1 MKFVRFV
8 FVKNELRGLFDNAL
22 FEVFSEVGADFG
34 GGTFGGDF
42 GDVGVDHDLY
52 QLLERGLGGVPAE
65 LGLSLGGVAP
75 EVDDVG
81 GAVEV
86 GADFHEG
93 LAY

>member
-8 FVKNELRGLFDNAL
+8 FVKNELRGLFDNAF

-34 GGTFGGDF
+34 SSTFGGDF

-52 QLLERGLGGVPAE
+52 QLLERGLGWVPAE

-75 EVDDVG
+75 EVDDV
-81 GAVEV
+81 V
-86 GADFHEG
+86 DH
-93 LAY
+93 